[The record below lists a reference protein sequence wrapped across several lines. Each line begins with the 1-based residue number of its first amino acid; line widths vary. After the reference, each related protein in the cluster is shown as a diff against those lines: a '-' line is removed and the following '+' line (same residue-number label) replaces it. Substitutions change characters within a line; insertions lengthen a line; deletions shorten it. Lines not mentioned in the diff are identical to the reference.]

1 VRGRCV
7 RCCALRAALSVRGPQ
22 KCVSCAVIDPAASEA
37 LVTETL
43 AAAAAVR
50 GGATSPGRLMH

>member
-1 VRGRCV
+1 MLCG
-7 RCCALRAALSVRGPQ
+7 AALSVRGPQ

-43 AAAAAVR
+43 ATAAAVR
-50 GGATSPGRLMH
+50 GGAASPRRLMH